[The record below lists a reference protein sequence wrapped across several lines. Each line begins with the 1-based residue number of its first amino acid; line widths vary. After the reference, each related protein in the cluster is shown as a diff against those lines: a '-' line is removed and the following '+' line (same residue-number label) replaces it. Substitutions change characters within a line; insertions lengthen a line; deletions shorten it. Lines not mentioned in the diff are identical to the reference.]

1 MVPAAARG
9 RGQGPLVTA
18 STRMSRPADTV
29 ETPVDAVDYCSRLMT
44 VEDVC
49 TYLGVSCD
57 FVYDQVRLGTLRCS
71 RLARQLRFRLRDVDA
86 FVDDHLVNTPGGSA
100 YPQPVRQGRA
110 ARLRRAAQ
118 S

>member
-1 MVPAAARG
+1 MTVA
-9 RGQGPLVTA
+9 
-18 STRMSRPADTV
+18 TRMSRPADT
-29 ETPVDAVDYCSRLMT
+29 EEPPVDAADYRSRLMT

-86 FVDDHLVNTPGGSA
+86 FVDDHLVSTPGGSA
-100 YPQPVRQGRA
+100 YPQPARQGRTA
-110 ARLRRAAQ
+110 GLRRVARP
-118 S
+118 

>member
-1 MVPAAARG
+1 MR
-9 RGQGPLVTA
+9 R
-18 STRMSRPADTV
+18 SADTV
-29 ETPVDAVDYCSRLMT
+29 EPYGDAADYRSRLMT

-86 FVDDHLVNTPGGSA
+86 FVDDHLVNGPGGSA
-100 YPQPVRQGRA
+100 YPQSSRQGPA
-110 ARLRRAAQ
+110 ASLRRVAR

>member
-1 MVPAAARG
+1 
-9 RGQGPLVTA
+9 
-18 STRMSRPADTV
+18 MSRPAD
-29 ETPVDAVDYCSRLMT
+29 PVQPPMGAIDYRSRLMT

-86 FVDDHLVNTPGGSA
+86 FVDDHLVSCSGGSA
-100 YPQPVRQGRA
+100 YPQPARQGRA
-110 ARLRRAAQ
+110 ASLRRVAGPE